1 MKLDKQTL
9 LEMENLL
16 ISAEKEL
23 LKLRRGDV
31 SIDQV
36 QKLILEVVR
45 SSAYIALYE
54 LTELEQ
60 RSSL

>member
-9 LEMENLL
+9 QEMENLL
-16 ISAEKEL
+16 ISAESEL

-36 QKLILEVVR
+36 QKLILEIVR

-54 LTELEQ
+54 FTELEQ
-60 RSSL
+60 RSSI

>member
-9 LEMENLL
+9 QEMENLL

-23 LKLRRGDV
+23 LKVRIGDV

-36 QKLILEVVR
+36 QKLILEIVR

-54 LTELEQ
+54 FTEPEQ
-60 RSSL
+60 RSSI

>member
-1 MKLDKQTL
+1 MKLNKQTL
-9 LEMENLL
+9 QEMENLL
-16 ISAEKEL
+16 ISAESEL

-36 QKLILEVVR
+36 QKLILEIVR

-54 LTELEQ
+54 FTELEQ